1 MPPRSGAYAWA
12 MRRGV
17 LAGVL
22 LFLAPSSARAERGLA
37 EAITV
42 ERPACLSAG
51 ALASAVAAWRKS
63 DRLDPDLR
71 VVVLE
76 TPPRGASFV
85 VRRGEET
92 LGERAIVAEGASCA
106 ELREALALTLAVSL
120 DALRRPPPPAA
131 SPPAA
136 PPPAALPPA
145 AAPPV
150 VTAPPLASP
159 QPLPALH
166 VPPGFLAARAEPAP
180 IAPALEV
187 AAHAGAAFE
196 LLPAPVAIF
205 GGSLGLRL
213 GRPGAAIA
221 GAIRAGM
228 LFTTGA
234 SFPLGSGTATARLAA
249 GLLDGCV
256 LVHAGRLGLEGCA
269 GAGGGALAA
278 SGAGYAVDQ
287 EASAPWGAVHLR
299 LAARLGVVRPLALV
313 AGVEGFVPFA
323 VPHLEVEDAQHTVKA
338 SVPVAPAAL
347 GLFGGAV
354 VHFP

>member
-1 MPPRSGAYAWA
+1 
-12 MRRGV
+12 MRRGLLV
-17 LAGVL
+17 GVL
-22 LFLAPSSARAERGLA
+22 VAFAPVAARAEHGLA

-63 DRLDPDLR
+63 DRLDPELR
-71 VVVLE
+71 VRVVE
-76 TPPRGASFV
+76 TQPRGASFV
-85 VRRGEET
+85 IRRGDEV
-92 LGERAIVAEGASCA
+92 LGERSIDAAGASCA

-120 DALRRPPPPAA
+120 DALRRPPAAPPPAAPPPAA

-136 PPPAALPPA
+136 PPAV

-150 VTAPPLASP
+150 IAPPPLASP

-166 VPPGFLAARAEPAP
+166 VPPGFLAERARPAP
-180 IAPALEV
+180 LAPALEV
-187 AAHAGAAFE
+187 AAHAGAAFQ
-196 LLPAPVAIF
+196 LLPAPVALF

-213 GRPGAAIA
+213 GRPEATVA

-234 SFPLGSGTATARLAA
+234 SFALGTGTATARLAA

-256 LVHAGRLGLEGCA
+256 LAQPGRFGLEGCA
-269 GAGGGALAA
+269 GAGGGALVAR
-278 SGAGYAVDQ
+278 GAGFAADQ
-287 EASAPWGAVHLR
+287 EASAPWAAVHLR
-299 LAARLGVVRPLALV
+299 LAARLVVARPLALV

-323 VPHLEVEDAQHTVKA
+323 IPRVEVEDPQHTVRA

-347 GLFGGAV
+347 GVLGGAV